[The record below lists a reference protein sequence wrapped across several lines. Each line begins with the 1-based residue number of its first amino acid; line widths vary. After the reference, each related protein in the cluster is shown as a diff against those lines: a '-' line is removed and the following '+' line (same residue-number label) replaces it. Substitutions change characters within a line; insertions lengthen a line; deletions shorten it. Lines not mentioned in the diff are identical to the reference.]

1 MLTHKE
7 IETLDKKIEALEPKI
22 SKAKKEYDGLV
33 NQLSELLSQRY
44 PERKEE
50 AIKNRL
56 YEAYKRSNK
65 TVDFIIDFI
74 EHAPDEDD
82 FWN

>member
-1 MLTHKE
+1 MTQKEIDSLDKE
-7 IETLDKKIEALEPKI
+7 IEALGPKI
-22 SKAKKEYDGLV
+22 SKAKKDYDDLI
-33 NQLSELLSQRY
+33 NQLSELISQRY

-50 AIKNRL
+50 AIKDRL

-74 EHAPDEDD
+74 ENASDEDD

>member
-1 MLTHKE
+1 MLSLAKSHYN
-7 IETLDKKIEALEPKI
+7 I
-22 SKAKKEYDGLV
+22 SI
-33 NQLSELLSQRY
+33 Y

-50 AIKNRL
+50 AIKDRL

-74 EHAPDEDD
+74 ENALDEDD
-82 FWN
+82 FCN